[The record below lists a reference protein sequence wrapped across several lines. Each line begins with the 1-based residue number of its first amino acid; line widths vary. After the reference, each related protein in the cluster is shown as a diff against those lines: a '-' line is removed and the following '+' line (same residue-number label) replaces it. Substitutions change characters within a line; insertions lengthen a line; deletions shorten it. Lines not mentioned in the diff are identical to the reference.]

1 MILTYGSYTIT
12 GTAQEL
18 KEFID
23 LIEGN
28 NCKSNLSN
36 TLNMDLCGID
46 RHVLE
51 RKINLESYL
60 EKNGKQDL
68 YTGIKCEKCKD
79 DYFIITKGINNNYA
93 MCENCGYIFTIPDY
107 YIPKKI
113 GTVQRSKGA
122 TIITPPDEAD

>member
-46 RHVLE
+46 RSVLE
-51 RKINLESYL
+51 RKANLEHYL
-60 EKNGKQDL
+60 EQNGKQDL
-68 YTGIKCEKCKD
+68 YTGMKCEKCKD
-79 DYFIITKGINNNYA
+79 DYFIITKVNSNRYA

-113 GTVQRSKGA
+113 GTVERSKGA

>member
-36 TLNMDLCGID
+36 TLNTDLCGID

-51 RKINLESYL
+51 RKINLEQYL
-60 EKNGKQDL
+60 EQNGKQDL

-79 DYFIITKGINNNYA
+79 DYFIIIKGKKDNYA
-93 MCENCGYIFTIPDY
+93 MCETCGYIFTIPDY

-113 GTVQRSKGA
+113 GTVQRSNR
-122 TIITPPDEAD
+122 PR